1 MTQTH
6 RLKAPGHNS
15 FVSRLIMSEYFI
27 LVLSV
32 LYFFLITAIV
42 PSMMSV
48 NNLKNIFSNMW
59 PLFAIAIGQTFV
71 LLLGGIDLS
80 QTSVMAVTSV
90 IGAAFMCNSA
100 NPAVLGKAPIW
111 GWLITESGGPLAA
124 MPAVTSTLIGI
135 AIMLIIGTLIGFIN
149 GNLIARLNMPPFMVT
164 LIAQMF
170 YSALAIYITKSQN
183 IMFLPETFENL
194 GSEGIGFFPYS
205 FFVAIFLATA
215 AQLLLSLTI
224 LGRFIY
230 TTGGNI
236 HAARISGVPVV
247 RTTVFVYA
255 FSGFCAAIGSVL
267 YSGRLMQ
274 GRPTMGSAMLLDIMA
289 ATIIGGTS
297 TFGGKGK
304 VSWTLYGVL
313 FYTILA
319 TSLQQLK
326 LDNFTINIVKGFVI
340 LAAATLDAV
349 RSGIRRTKVSAV
361 PGQVGK
367 KAQDHG

>member
-1 MTQTH
+1 MTVPS
-6 RLKAPGHNS
+6 RLKVRGQNN
-15 FVSRLIMSEYFI
+15 FFTRLLLSEYFV

-32 LYFFLITAIV
+32 FYFLIITAIV
-42 PSMMSV
+42 PSMTSV

-59 PLFAIAIGQTFV
+59 PLFAIAVGQTFV

-90 IGAAFMCNSA
+90 IGAAFMCTSA
-100 NPAVLGKAPIW
+100 NPAVLGKSPIW
-111 GWLITESGGPLAA
+111 GWFLTENGGPLAA
-124 MPAVTSTLIGI
+124 VPALASTLIGI
-135 AIMLIIGTLIGFIN
+135 AIMLAIGTLIGFIN

-194 GSEGIGFFPYS
+194 GSDGIGFFPYS
-205 FFVAIFLATA
+205 FFVAIFLASA

-230 TTGGNI
+230 STGGNVR
-236 HAARISGVPVV
+236 AARVSGVPVA
-247 RTTVFVYA
+247 RTTVFVYS

-326 LDNFTINIVKGFVI
+326 LDNFTINIVKGFVR

-349 RSGIRRTKVSAV
+349 RSGIRRSKASVSPA
-361 PGQVGK
+361 PARK
-367 KAQDHG
+367 KAQEHG